1 MILAIKI
8 LDIWKFIKQNILWFA
23 IPIDIIIITLL
34 VIVIVKHCKKKGGK
48 KKNER
53 KR

>member
-8 LDIWKFIKQNILWFA
+8 LAIWKFIKQNILWFA

-34 VIVIVKHCKKKGGK
+34 VIVIVKHCQKKRG